1 MDNLFLTVK
10 TIFNLNVQSIA
21 TFTVEPF
28 VTKYLRKEY
37 DDLTELT
44 SDNDDDKND
53 DDDDDDD
60 DDDAIVKMLKL
71 LKSAQVKH

>member
-1 MDNLFLTVK
+1 M
-10 TIFNLNVQSIA
+10 NVQSIA
-21 TFTVEPF
+21 TSTVQPF
-28 VTKYLRKEY
+28 VTKECG
-37 DDLTELT
+37 DLTELT
-44 SDNDDDKND
+44 SDNDDDKNDDDDDGD